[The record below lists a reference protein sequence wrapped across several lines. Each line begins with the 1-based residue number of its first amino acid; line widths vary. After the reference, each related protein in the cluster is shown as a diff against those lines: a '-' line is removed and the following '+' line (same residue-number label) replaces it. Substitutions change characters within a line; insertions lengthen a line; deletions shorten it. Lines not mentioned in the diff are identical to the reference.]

1 MLLPKQQDTIELDEK
16 STPISNWLPIVNT
29 IDLKRLG
36 HKIRFLR
43 QGRGWTLADLAQRS
57 GVSKAYISDLENGVA
72 GKPNIQY
79 VFSIAKALSTTLDRL
94 LDDAVRSEIKEQ
106 EKRGTDPLPQ
116 GLAELQ
122 QELHL
127 SDDDVQKLATVSF
140 RGHRPRDKEGWRYLL
155 ETLRMLGQRRPG
167 K

>member
-1 MLLPKQQDTIELDEK
+1 MPNE
-16 STPISNWLPIVNT
+16 

-43 QGRGWTLADLAQRS
+43 QGKGWGLAELSLRS

-79 VFSIAKALSTTLDRL
+79 LYSIAMALDVTLDDL
-94 LDDAVRSEIKEQ
+94 VNCAVDQPAATTGIKQ
-106 EKRGTDPLPQ
+106 APQLPP
-116 GLAELQ
+116 GLADLTRELS
-122 QELHL
+122 L
-127 SDDDVQKLATVSF
+127 SDEDVRMLASVNF

-155 ETLRMLGQRRPG
+155 ETLRMLSQRRSHR
-167 K
+167 